1 MGGSDGDRF
10 AGCIM
15 PPTAIYLPTLEIDP
29 ETGDF
34 DSPSSPR
41 RPVKKL
47 TADQWADVRRFAS
60 TRSLRELALTVEV
73 SHETIRSVLRSPVTY
88 PIATD

>member
-1 MGGSDGDRF
+1 
-10 AGCIM
+10 M

-29 ETGDF
+29 ATGDF

-47 TADQWADVRRFAS
+47 TADQRADVRRFAS
-60 TRSLRELALTVEV
+60 TRSLRELALSFDV
-73 SHETIRSVLRSPVTY
+73 SHETIRSVLREEQRDA
-88 PIATD
+88 IAAD